1 MPLNLE
7 KLNKEQKEAVVH
19 GQGPLLIVAGAGT
32 GKTTV
37 ITQRIVNLIE
47 KGEANP
53 VRSSSEILGCSTNK
67 SEPACGSDSSIK
79 NVSLKTSNGARPEEI
94 LAVTFTEKAA
104 AEMEERVDILL
115 PYGYADLWISTFH
128 SFCER
133 VLRDYALDI
142 GLPADFKI
150 LDNTAGW
157 LLVYRN
163 LEKFNLD
170 YYKPLGNPTKFIQAL
185 ISHFSHCK
193 DQAIYP
199 EDYLKYAEKLK
210 TRDDAPEDDETER
223 IKEVA
228 NAYHVYQRLLLEN
241 SSLDFG
247 DLINYCLKLF
257 QKRPLILKKYR
268 EKFKYI
274 LVDEFQDTNWAQY
287 ELIKILAAPK
297 NNLTVCADDDQC
309 LPGNSKIEVFENG
322 KIKIKEIKEIKTGD
336 KALTAVG
343 KGHIGIA
350 KVNNVFVKNKEAK
363 ILTVKTESGYSVSV
377 TDNHK
382 MFCCVPRT
390 ARQGYHYVY
399 LMFRKD
405 LGWRI
410 GVTDDLI
417 LRLRLE
423 RSADKI
429 LAIRAFN
436 SDTEARYHETLWSLK
451 YGIPTNCFKNRK
463 RIVVKDSWIV
473 KLYKEI
479 DVENNIQ
486 RLAQDLNIDLD
497 SPHYCLDAV
506 NRGRS
511 VRIIINLQMCFR
523 NYRSKE
529 HVRSGKTLLLD
540 SLIRH
545 KLYLETSDKQTI
557 EKLKTAG
564 YILRKAKKGMRL
576 SIEGNDMKNLEESAR
591 AIEKITGGFIE
602 YKFNVASKYSKPT
615 GNTRNYMSLIM
626 PAKNL
631 VLGHYLPV
639 KKGVEIIY
647 DKIISIKEVDKKTK
661 VYDLEID
668 RTHNFIANGIV
679 VHNSV
684 YRWRGAS
691 YSNIV
696 QFNKD
701 FPKAEQISLVKNYR
715 SCQNILDL
723 AYKFIKANN
732 PDRLEYVNKISKE
745 LISMVGKPVSAKAMA
760 GKIEHIS
767 AKNLEEE
774 VDKTIKKILEILKKD
789 KDADYND
796 FAILVRANDAA
807 NPFIKALERLGLPY
821 QFLASRG
828 LYAKPVILDVIS
840 YFKLLDNY
848 HESPAVYR
856 ILNMPFLEIPAEDI
870 MKLTQYSHKKTKSLY
885 EAMEEL
891 PLIPGISAKV
901 QEKIVFVLSLIKKH
915 AIFAKEKS
923 VSEILVAFL
932 EESGYIKYLTK
943 KEGKEQFDA
952 LNQFHKRVKNFEGA
966 AIEPTL
972 NNFMREMSLEIESGE
987 EGKLEF
993 DPEQGPDMIKIM
1005 TIHGAKGLE
1014 FKYVFLVN
1022 MVDKRFPTIERKELI
1037 ELPEDLIKDIKPTG
1051 DVHLQE
1057 ERRICYVAI
1066 TRAKQGVYFTSAED
1080 YGGARK
1086 KKLSRFM
1093 IEMGYKDNFQFPPT
1107 KSRALDKVG
1116 TISNFQTNSK
1126 YENGLLDKKSSLSG
1140 IKQKPMPDYLP
1151 KHFSYS
1157 QLAAFDKC
1165 PLQYKFAFILKV
1177 PTRGKAV
1184 FSFGKTMH
1192 NTFYDFL
1199 KYTNE
1204 DSVINQTNLF
1214 GFGEK
1219 TADSAKKGKSLDFD
1233 DLVKIYEKNWIDEW
1247 YENKSQK
1254 EDYRKL
1260 GRKIIKDFYDE
1271 FLNNP
1276 PKVLKINDAF
1286 ALEMP
1291 FNLKIGEHALY
1302 GVVDR
1307 IDEEKDGVAI
1317 IDYKT
1322 GESKDKLSPEDKE
1335 QLLIYQIAAEEIF
1348 KLKPQK
1354 LVYYYLTDGKKAS
1367 FLGTEKEKNELKEK
1381 IISEIEEMKT
1391 SDFKPTPGWQC
1402 AFCDFKDICDS
1413 AQR

>member
-1 MPLNLE
+1 MGQAKKQKLE
-7 KLNKEQKEAVVH
+7 GGSRNQYNRVMSLDLLKLNKEQKEAVVH
-19 GQGPLLIVAGAGT
+19 GKGPLLIVAGAGT

-37 ITQRIVNLIE
+37 ITQRIVYLIE
-47 KGEANP
+47 KGEA
-53 VRSSSEILGCSTNK
+53 K
-67 SEPACGSDSSIK
+67 
-79 NVSLKTSNGARPEEI
+79 PEEI

-115 PYGYADLWISTFH
+115 PYGYVDLWISTFH

-133 VLRDYALDI
+133 ILRDYALDI

-150 LDNTAGW
+150 LDNAAGW

-163 LEKFNLD
+163 LDKFDLD

-199 EDYLKYAEKLK
+199 EDYLEYSERLK
-210 TRDDAPEDDETER
+210 TRDDMPEDSETER

-228 NAYHVYQRLLLEN
+228 NAYRVYQRLLLEN
-241 SSLDFG
+241 SFLDFG

-268 EKFKYI
+268 EQFKYI

-287 ELIKILAAPK
+287 ELIKILAKPK

-309 LPGNSKIEVFENG
+309 LPGDSKVDVFENG
-322 KIKIKEIKEIKTGD
+322 KIQRKEIKDIKIGD

-343 KGHIGIA
+343 KGHIGVANVDNIF
-350 KVNNVFVKNKEAK
+350 VNNKKAQ
-363 ILTVKTESGYSVSV
+363 ILTVKTENGYSVNV

-399 LMFRKD
+399 LMFRKN

-410 GVTDDLI
+410 GVTDDLV

-436 SDTEARYHETLWSLK
+436 SDTEARYYETLWSLK

-463 RIVVKDSWIV
+463 RIVIKDSWVV

-511 VRIIINLQMCFR
+511 VRIIINLQMCYR
-523 NYRSKE
+523 NYRSKA
-529 HVRSGKTLLLD
+529 HVRSGKTLLLNG
-540 SLIRH
+540 LIRH

-557 EKLKTAG
+557 KKLETAG
-564 YILRKAKKGMRL
+564 YILHKAKKGMKL
-576 SIEGNDMKNLEESAR
+576 SIEGDNVKDLEEKAR
-591 AIEKITGGFIE
+591 VIEKITGGFVE
-602 YKFNVASKYSKPT
+602 YKFNAASKYSKPSSAA
-615 GNTRNYMSLIM
+615 RNYMSLIM

-639 KKGVEIIY
+639 KKGTEIIY
-647 DKIISIKEVDKKTK
+647 DKIISIKEVDKKIK

-668 RTHNFIANGIV
+668 RTHNFIANGVV
-679 VHNSV
+679 VHNSI

-691 YSNIV
+691 FTNIV
-696 QFNKD
+696 NFKKD
-701 FPKAEQISLVKNYR
+701 FPKAKQISLVKNYR
-715 SCQNILDL
+715 SRQNILDL

-732 PDRLEYVNKISKE
+732 PDRLEYVNKISKK
-745 LISMVGKPVSAKAMA
+745 LVSMVGKPASAKASA
-760 GKIEHIS
+760 RQGGIIEHIS
-767 AKNLEEE
+767 AKSSEEE
-774 VDKTIKKILEILKKD
+774 VNKTMRKILEILKED

-796 FAILVRANDAA
+796 FAILVRANDSA
-807 NPFIKALERLGLPY
+807 NLFIKALERTGLPY
-821 QFLASRG
+821 QFLASKG
-828 LYAKPVILDVIS
+828 LYSKPAVLDVIS

-856 ILNMPFLEIPAEDI
+856 ILNLAVFEIPPQDI
-870 MKLTQYSHKKTKSLY
+870 MKLTQYSYKRTKSLY

-891 PLIPGISAKV
+891 PLIPGISPPT
-901 QEKIVFVLSLIKKH
+901 QEKIVSVLNLIKNHTILAQK
-915 AIFAKEKS
+915 KS

-932 EESGYIKYLTK
+932 QESGYIKYLIK
-943 KEGKEQFDA
+943 KEDKGQLDL
-952 LNQFHKRVKNFEGA
+952 LNQFYKRVKNFENTTQ
-966 AIEPTL
+966 EPTL
-972 NNFMREMSLEIESGE
+972 NNFMREINFEIESGE

-993 DPEQGPDMIKIM
+993 DPEQGPDMIRVM

-1066 TRAKQGVYFTSAED
+1066 TRAKKDIYFTSAED
-1080 YGGARK
+1080 YGGIRK

-1093 IEMGYKDNFQFPPT
+1093 IEMGYQNEIQ
-1107 KSRALDKVG
+1107 KSKIKNQNELLSEKLLVAKPK
-1116 TISNFQTNSK
+1116 SK
-1126 YENGLLDKKSSLSG
+1126 SEQS
-1140 IKQKPMPDYLP
+1140 YLP
-1151 KHFSYS
+1151 EHFSFS

-1192 NTFYDFL
+1192 NTFYNFL
-1199 KYTNE
+1199 KYANE
-1204 DSVINQTNLF
+1204 RQEKEQKNLF
-1214 GFGEK
+1214 GFEEK
-1219 TADSAKKGKSLDFD
+1219 NAGKPSYAKATDGQKPSFVPPKSGTSEGLVNFD
-1233 DLVKIYEKNWIDEW
+1233 YLVKIYEKNWIDEW
-1247 YENKSQK
+1247 YENKKQK
-1254 EDYRKL
+1254 EEYYKL
-1260 GRKIIKDFYDE
+1260 GRKIIKDFYKE
-1271 FLNNP
+1271 FSKNP
-1276 PKVLKINDAF
+1276 PKVLKINNTF

-1291 FNLKIGEHALY
+1291 FNLKIGGHTLY
-1302 GVVDR
+1302 GVIDR
-1307 IDEEKDGVAI
+1307 IDEKEGEVAI

-1322 GESKDKLSPEDKE
+1322 GGSKDKLNLDDKE

-1348 KLKPQK
+1348 KLKPKK
-1354 LVYYYLTDGKKAS
+1354 LIYHYLNDGKKAS
-1367 FLGTEKEKNELKEK
+1367 FLGSEKEKKQLKEK
-1381 IISEIEEMKT
+1381 IIQEIEEMKK
-1391 SDFKPTPGWQC
+1391 SDFKPCPGWQC
-1402 AFCDFKDICDS
+1402 AFCDFKDICDY